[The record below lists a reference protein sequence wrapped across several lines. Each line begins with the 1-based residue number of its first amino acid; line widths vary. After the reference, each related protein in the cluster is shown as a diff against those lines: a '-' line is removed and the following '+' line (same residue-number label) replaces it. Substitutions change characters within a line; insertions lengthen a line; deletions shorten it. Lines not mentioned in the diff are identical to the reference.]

1 MAIRGSSASRTP
13 VRVVPV
19 NSVNNF
25 CRVCNINLVR
35 SGIGKFNL
43 FDKVRLKEQNIAAK
57 LSSVLEFRVKNV
69 ITASSVLCMKCK
81 SRDSSPPV
89 FAY

>member
-1 MAIRGSSASRTP
+1 MPGCTILQLRMAIFGSSASRTP

-25 CRVCNINLVR
+25 CRVCNINLVI

-43 FDKVRLKEQNIAAK
+43 FDIVAAK
-57 LSSVLEFRVKNV
+57 LSSDSVGISRQQRNHRFARIVLE
-69 ITASSVLCMKCK
+69 M
-81 SRDSSPPV
+81 
-89 FAY
+89 